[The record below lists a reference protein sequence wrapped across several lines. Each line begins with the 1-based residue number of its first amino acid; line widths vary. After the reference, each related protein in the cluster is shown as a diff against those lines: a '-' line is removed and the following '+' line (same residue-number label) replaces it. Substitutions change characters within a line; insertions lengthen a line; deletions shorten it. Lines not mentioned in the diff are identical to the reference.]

1 MTGLETTTPCS
12 ILDMRILGWLCY
24 RVSYRTLPLYPTL
37 SLEIDVFINS
47 NCNFII
53 ISTNCGLVAAK
64 RHFTSINYDVIF
76 SFDADRKLPT
86 LCQQQNTF
94 TLLLSVTIDATTTL
108 LMSFGL
114 GSFKFLDQN
123 LTSGPEM
130 AVIQK
135 ERKRKCVF

>member
-1 MTGLETTTPCS
+1 M
-12 ILDMRILGWLCY
+12 
-24 RVSYRTLPLYPTL
+24 SYWTLPLYPTL
-37 SLEIDVFINS
+37 SFEINIFINS
-47 NCNFII
+47 ICNFII
-53 ISTNCGLVAAK
+53 ISTNCVLVAAK

-123 LTSGPEM
+123 LTSGPER
-130 AVIQK
+130 VLVFPSVLFSFLLVFCKKKQK
-135 ERKRKCVF
+135 VFIEKPSVLV